1 MFFIIVLTIMI
12 QKYVDELNSLN
23 EEDIDIDVEQ
33 ALFNLVNNL
42 INQKLIGIV
51 PTNVFYYC
59 SHLIMLLASATKNL
73 DYYINI
79 EKYILKAKGCIQ
91 NLELLDRTS
100 EVEIFKET
108 LIFVLGELLY
118 KTKNVIISKQE
129 HSFYIHLVFSS
140 FIKEKEILLENV
152 ENIKNIFK
160 TSRTPYNKDNKSDTI
175 VDDVNFDRILMNL
188 KKNIDSFYKYL
199 FTFTTDVSTGKKIWK
214 EIEYYVLSLIMN
226 QRQCNDLLQIFILYI
241 FNKIKLLQ
249 ENEKKNKI
257 IISSIFEFLCDKFNY
272 SNKNIPIDENEHCTS
287 MFYDI
292 VCNHYETISTH
303 SSQLFTE
310 RYMYYFARIFIED
323 CLNEILTETNL
334 NNEKLLQRL
343 YIIIVQNDEP
353 LKLFISF
360 ISILAKLF
368 VIQENTQFDNNKQ
381 KDMNLKLLETIYKKL
396 NIFFV
401 KYSNFHVKERCALDR
416 DELFN
421 IITNFSTQYKELK
434 GHFLKFFIQ
443 FFIYVEV
450 NYILELE
457 FTHRKKLYIIVFELL
472 YELITDTQLLGGLKQ
487 NMDEFIKLTELL
499 IILLKNFSNNHIEDA
514 YLIYKMLSIVMKKLQ
529 MNSETLCNSLQLN
542 LVFMVPSFTIL
553 LIARYILTNLV
564 FIN

>member
-12 QKYVDELNSLN
+12 QKYIEEISSSLN
-23 EEDIDIDVEQ
+23 EEGDIDIDIDVEQ

-59 SHLIMLLASATKNL
+59 SHLIALLANTTKNL

-91 NLELLDRTS
+91 NLELMDRTS
-100 EVEIFKET
+100 EVEIFKDT
-108 LIFVLGELLY
+108 LIVVLGELLY
-118 KTKNVIISKQE
+118 KSRSTIVSKQE
-129 HSFYIHLVFSS
+129 HHFYIHLVFSS
-140 FIKEKEILLENV
+140 FIKEKDILLENV

-160 TSRTPYNKDNKSDTI
+160 TSRTPYNKDNKSETI
-175 VDDVNFDRILMNL
+175 VDDPNFDRILTGL
-188 KKNIDSFYKYL
+188 KKSIDSFYKYL

-214 EIEYYVLSLIMN
+214 EIEDYVLSVIAD

-241 FNKIKLLQ
+241 FNKIKLLS

-272 SNKNIPIDENEHCTS
+272 SSKNIPVDEGEHCAS

-292 VCNHYETISTH
+292 VCNHFETISSH

-323 CLNEILTETNL
+323 CLNEILTETGL

-343 YIIIVQNDEP
+343 YIIIVQNNEP

-360 ISILAKLF
+360 ISILSKLF
-368 VIQENTQFDNNKQ
+368 VIQENTQYDNLRQ
-381 KDMNLKLLETIYKKL
+381 KEINLKLLETIYVKL
-396 NIFFV
+396 NIFFL

-421 IITNFSTQYKELK
+421 IITNFSTQCRELK

-443 FFIYVEV
+443 FFIHVEV

-457 FTHRKKLYIIVFELL
+457 FAHRKKLYIIVFELL
-472 YELITDTQLLGGLKQ
+472 YDLISNTELLGSLKS
-487 NMDEFIKLTELL
+487 NLEEFVKLTELL

-514 YLIYKMLSIVMKKLQ
+514 YLTYKMLSIVMKKLQ
-529 MNSETLCNSLQLN
+529 MNNDVLCNSLQLN
-542 LVFMVPSFTIL
+542 LVFIVPCFTLL
-553 LIARYILTNLV
+553 LISR
-564 FIN
+564 